1 MKKNLFKKTIYL
13 FLLIFILPSCQSIQ
27 DGLTGKKKSNN
38 AQEFLIDKKNPLI
51 LPPDYAELPIPSST
65 EFSKEKVSEYSL
77 KEVLSS
83 KSNTEDP
90 KSKKIEN
97 NPIKNKILKKI
108 KKN

>member
-1 MKKNLFKKTIYL
+1 MLN
-13 FLLIFILPSCQSIQ
+13 CQYCLQ
-27 DGLTGKKKSNN
+27 LN
-38 AQEFLIDKKNPLI
+38 
-51 LPPDYAELPIPSST
+51 
-65 EFSKEKVSEYSL
+65 SKEKVSEYSL